1 MGGRFLP
8 MQIRTKEEFI
18 DCVARERA
26 WRVKELAALKNMLEL
41 SDLQPGRRDALNKS
55 SIALLYAHWEGFV
68 KKAGGYFLEYVAM
81 QRLNLNE
88 LQPCF
93 ISLIFKSRID
103 EASASK
109 KYSVFGDI
117 AVKLIG
123 GRDTKITVPYKNTID
138 TQSNLSSSVLRE
150 ILLCLG
156 LDYSFYEPK
165 QKWIDAKLVNRRNH
179 VAHGNDLGLD
189 TDDVLAM
196 FEEVISLIDLF
207 RNLIENS
214 AVTAGYKRTVGAG

>member
-1 MGGRFLP
+1 

-41 SDLQPGRRDALNKS
+41 SDLQHSRREALNKS
-55 SIALLYAHWEGFV
+55 SVALLYAHWEGFV

-81 QRLNLNE
+81 QRLKLNE

-93 ISLIFKSRID
+93 ISLILKSRID

-109 KYSVFGDI
+109 KYSVFGAI
-117 AVKLIG
+117 AEKLINEH
-123 GRDTKITVPYKNTID
+123 DTKVAVPYKNIID
-138 TQSNLSSSVLRE
+138 TQSNLSSGVLRE

-156 LDYSFYEPK
+156 LDYSFFESK

-179 VAHGNDLGLD
+179 VAHGNDLGID
-189 TDDVLAM
+189 TNDVLAM
-196 FEEVISLIDLF
+196 FAEVISLIDLF
-207 RNLIENS
+207 RTLIENS
-214 AVTAGYKRTVGAG
+214 AVTAGYKRTVGTGL